1 MKSVLTHPALVAA
14 IKRTGRVLAVAAL
27 AAAAL
32 GGPTA
37 SAAPTQYYGVTF
49 YDGDR
54 VQVRNT
60 DGDGLNVRS
69 GAGLG
74 YNSQTVLA
82 ENIVVRVLDG
92 PVWSNGYGW
101 YKVTGYDSAGSTG
114 WSAGAF
120 LYRVSSGGNQAV
132 TVART
137 QAPAQQQTVSRP
149 APVQQPVASGPSYE
163 MLATAYNGAEF
174 NSNGIMANGQR
185 VYWGAVAVDPTVIPL
200 GTRMYIE
207 GYGNKVFVASDTG
220 SAIKGYRID
229 IWYPSLQEARN
240 FGSKQLTVTLIR

>member
-1 MKSVLTHPALVAA
+1 MKFMLTHSAVVAA
-14 IKRTGRVLAVAAL
+14 VKRAGRALAVAAL
-27 AAAAL
+27 AAAAVT
-32 GGPTA
+32 GPA
-37 SAAPTQYYGVTF
+37 ANAAPATEYYGVTF
-49 YDGDR
+49 YENDR

-60 DGDGLNVRS
+60 SNDGLRVRT

-74 YNSQTVLA
+74 NQTVA
-82 ENIVVRVLDG
+82 VMEEGTVVRVLDG
-92 PVWSNGYGW
+92 PIWSNGYGW
-101 YKVTGYDSAGSTG
+101 YQVTGYDSAGSSG

-120 LYRVSSGGNQAV
+120 LYRVGSGGEVA

-137 QAPAQQQTVSRP
+137 QAPAQERTVARP
-149 APVQQPVASGPSYE
+149 APVQQPVASGPTYN

-174 NSNGIMANGQR
+174 NSNGIMRNGER
-185 VYWGAVAVDPTVIPL
+185 VYWGAVAVDPNVIPL

-229 IWYPSLQEARN
+229 IWYPTLQAARE
-240 FGSKQLTVTLIR
+240 FGAQRLTVTIIR